1 MPITINKVTN
11 TTSGFCHE
19 YTVIIKRDGSVIS
32 SSLSFGNYGDKNI
45 TKITFDLSDL
55 TYQGQYD
62 LTNYTHALIVKFP
75 DIVDEDNGLDYK
87 AYELPYEDSNS
98 TSTFEV
104 PEELTNSF
112 SSSYQLIYAL
122 LEQTDSSAGNIAD
135 QQEIFISKTF
145 TANVFPT
152 NYSDELD
159 FTKAITY
166 SDSELALVKPKIILS
181 PESSH
186 LTISSS
192 GTDFGE
198 KRDSFIKRIVLNE
211 SSEDKLDE
219 GLTNRFL
226 IINNYIIKM
235 SFSTSRKNIC
245 SCFIPRDITT
255 VAGTYSY
262 FIVATNDDENK
273 RWVSNTL
280 SLSVNDNFL
289 DNVKD
294 ITITGDSGYISTSDN
309 IFILSSDNWA
319 IDTQ

>member
-1 MPITINKVTN
+1 MSITINKATN

-19 YTVIIKRDGSVIS
+19 YKVIIKRDGNVIS

-62 LTNYTHALIVKFP
+62 FTRYTHALIIKFP

-87 AYELPYEDSNS
+87 TYELPYEDSNS

-104 PEELTNSF
+104 PEELTNSS

-122 LEQTDSSAGNIAD
+122 LEQTDNSEGNIAD
-135 QQEIFISKTF
+135 QQEIFISKVF

-152 NYSDELD
+152 SWNDNLD

-166 SDSELALVKPKIILS
+166 SDSELALVKPKIILF
-181 PESSH
+181 PKSSH

-198 KRDSFIKRIVLNE
+198 KRDSFMKRIVLNE

-226 IINNYIIKM
+226 IINHYIIKM
-235 SFSTSRKNIC
+235 NFSTSRKNIC
-245 SCFIPRDITT
+245 SCFIPRDITAT
-255 VAGTYSY
+255 AGTYSY
-262 FIVATNDDENK
+262 FIVATNDDGDK

-294 ITITGDSGYISTSDN
+294 ITITGDSN
-309 IFILSSDNWA
+309 
-319 IDTQ
+319 